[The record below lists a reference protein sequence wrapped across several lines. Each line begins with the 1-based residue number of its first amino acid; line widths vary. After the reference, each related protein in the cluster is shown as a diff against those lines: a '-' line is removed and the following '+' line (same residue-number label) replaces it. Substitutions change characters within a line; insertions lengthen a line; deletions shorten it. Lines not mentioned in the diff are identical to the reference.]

1 MRASSRGKGHPLI
14 QKYKKNLSHLLFFYS
29 PQQNNPRNLSLST
42 CFLDLRRFLPR
53 SLLSPRVSRVS
64 TPPDSKPALRL
75 VSLPSAPLPYG
86 LPLAGLLPPR
96 IRAAVA
102 DVFVCICVVAAVL
115 ASRRFFSVVRSQ
127 IRRVLGGMSRGR
139 WRNSG
144 PGASWAAIWA
154 ASEAVASS
162 AMLG

>member
-1 MRASSRGKGHPLI
+1 M
-14 QKYKKNLSHLLFFYS
+14 
-29 PQQNNPRNLSLST
+29 
-42 CFLDLRRFLPR
+42 
-53 SLLSPRVSRVS
+53 
-64 TPPDSKPALRL
+64 
-75 VSLPSAPLPYG
+75 SLPSAPLPYG

-96 IRAAVA
+96 IRAAVP

-115 ASRRFFSVVRSQ
+115 ASRRFFSVLRSQ

-144 PGASWAAIWA
+144 PGAWWAAIWA